1 MVVKG
6 RWLAAH
12 MTSGPAPQLG
22 KSNFSRLKLFLS
34 PNSPSNVRVY
44 TTCTCWRCLIRRE
57 SVKEVD
63 IRSSTWCIHR
73 VGCDS
78 VLQTYIYYAGE
89 DARVASHALWHCVE
103 MVLAPV
109 HKKRRYSSLFNGP
122 ESPVFHLYMLRRA
135 LLWPLGVRRAHWP
148 RIYSLY
154 FVLTSLS
161 QHQLLKVTDSKFVI
175 FLNMRFVDMKYSKR
189 KLWDIKKTCSVAW
202 KKKSKPK
209 QNIYKRLCF
218 AFLESFIFT
227 LLGAFLF
234 SSL

>member
-109 HKKRRYSSLFNGP
+109 HKKKKIFFIVQWARKPRVSSLHASEGSSVASRGA
-122 ESPVFHLYMLRRA
+122 ES
-135 LLWPLGVRRAHWP
+135 
-148 RIYSLY
+148 S
-154 FVLTSLS
+154 LTSYILS
-161 QHQLLKVTDSKFVI
+161 LFRIDQSITASTV
-175 FLNMRFVDMKYSKR
+175 
-189 KLWDIKKTCSVAW
+189 
-202 KKKSKPK
+202 
-209 QNIYKRLCF
+209 
-218 AFLESFIFT
+218 ESHGF
-227 LLGAFLF
+227 
-234 SSL
+234 